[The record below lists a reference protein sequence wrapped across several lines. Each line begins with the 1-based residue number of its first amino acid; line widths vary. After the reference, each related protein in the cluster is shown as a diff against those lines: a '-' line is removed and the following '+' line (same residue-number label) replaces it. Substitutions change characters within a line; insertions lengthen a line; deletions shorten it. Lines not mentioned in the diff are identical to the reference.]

1 MALAE
6 SQKDRIR
13 ELYMQGL
20 PVRAI
25 AEQVGSNRETVRK
38 YIAKNLSSTPPEKS
52 VKEVRDA
59 ITCERVRATK
69 GKDGVSECQNGVKG
83 VSKSVT
89 DKAVVDAM
97 DDLVF
102 VRQMCLD
109 GLDRAKRIDD
119 PDKRV
124 WQETQYLKLLKDA
137 AIQVGKWQG
146 KDKIAPDVSTV
157 SPLDIFAEEVRRIE
171 EAEGS

>member
-1 MALAE
+1 MALTE
-6 SQKDRIR
+6 SQKAMIR

-38 YIAKNLSSTPPEKS
+38 YIAKNVPSTPPEKS

-69 GKDGVSECQNGVKG
+69 KKGRVSECQNSVKS
-83 VSKSVT
+83 VSNSVT

-97 DDLVF
+97 DDLAF

-109 GLDRAKRIDD
+109 GLDRAKHIED

-146 KDKIAPDVSTV
+146 KDKV
-157 SPLDIFAEEVRRIE
+157 SPEPVAISALDSLANQLEEYK
-171 EAEGS
+171 EAKE